1 MSDRIKDNNNNN
13 INEIDSL
20 ETYEKTKGDLKT
32 IANIKEL
39 INNNQQYQK
48 IILSHN
54 LLTEIKEF
62 FIFPKLI
69 YLDLSFNRIQKLE
82 NFSPLREL
90 EILILSNNFISE
102 IYRALF
108 PLRKL
113 QHLDLSNNRI
123 DIINSSIISSL
134 QENKE
139 LFSLLLKGNINY
151 DFQKI
156 KFLCLEKLEKLS
168 FLDAVK
174 IISNSNIDLN
184 KDIKKA
190 FITITGI
197 KGNDK
202 KISTLKEYIKFKKND
217 LKNNEKEY
225 KENINDNKERINQN
239 ISKLNKGTKSSYYF
253 FKFLDS

>member
-1 MSDRIKDNNNNN
+1 MSEGIKDNNN

-39 INNNQQYQK
+39 INNNDQYQK

-69 YLDLSFNRIQKLE
+69 YLDLSFNQIQKLE
-82 NFSPLREL
+82 NFSPLSEL

-123 DIINSSIISSL
+123 DILNSSIISSL

-151 DFQKI
+151 EI
-156 KFLCLEKLEKLS
+156 KLF
-168 FLDAVK
+168 F
-174 IISNSNIDLN
+174 
-184 KDIKKA
+184 DIV
-190 FITITGI
+190 
-197 KGNDK
+197 
-202 KISTLKEYIKFKKND
+202 L
-217 LKNNEKEY
+217 
-225 KENINDNKERINQN
+225 
-239 ISKLNKGTKSSYYF
+239 YY
-253 FKFLDS
+253 